1 MENKNK
7 VRKRVIFVLTCTIFW
22 LVFSVSVLAV
32 TIEELPVISRWEN
45 GNGYDEDGNRLEDTW
60 AYDSLHEAGRYVLF
74 GKTGEVLQKAEEWE
88 KKEQVSENFTVT
100 NQNTGTVAIRAKV
113 FEDFA
118 GTVEGSV
125 KEKHGGEYLFE
136 LCEAN
141 QYSTN
146 LELSPGNYQLSI
158 DAIEKDRRYKV
169 FYDTEEFTLKES
181 ELKMEN
187 LQVIEECIGTITE
200 EKAIQE
206 SENVSQTEQLKTDNV
221 SKEVLEF
228 IGKLSI
234 PLLIISLAGYLFVHR
249 KKQPYT

>member
-1 MENKNK
+1 MVMTKMEIAWKIHGHMIRYMK
-7 VRKRVIFVLTCTIFW
+7 LGDTFCL
-22 LVFSVSVLAV
+22 
-32 TIEELPVISRWEN
+32 E
-45 GNGYDEDGNRLEDTW
+45 RLEK
-60 AYDSLHEAGRYVLF
+60 YC
-74 GKTGEVLQKAEEWE
+74 KKAEEWE

-125 KEKHGGEYLFE
+125 KEKHGVEYLFE

-200 EKAIQE
+200 EKSNTRI
-206 SENVSQTEQLKTDNV
+206 
-221 SKEVLEF
+221 
-228 IGKLSI
+228 
-234 PLLIISLAGYLFVHR
+234 
-249 KKQPYT
+249 